1 MMFGILR
8 GRSER
13 QMRSFLINKNLCI
26 HYWLRK
32 RIGKKRAL
40 WTTNAIEKMILL
52 FGREV
57 VPVTLYGN
65 KNNYS
70 IAKFNIF

>member
-1 MMFGILR
+1 
-8 GRSER
+8 
-13 QMRSFLINKNLCI
+13 MRSFLINKNLCI

-40 WTTNAIEKMILL
+40 WTANAIEKMILL

-57 VPVTLYGN
+57 LPV
-65 KNNYS
+65 
-70 IAKFNIF
+70 